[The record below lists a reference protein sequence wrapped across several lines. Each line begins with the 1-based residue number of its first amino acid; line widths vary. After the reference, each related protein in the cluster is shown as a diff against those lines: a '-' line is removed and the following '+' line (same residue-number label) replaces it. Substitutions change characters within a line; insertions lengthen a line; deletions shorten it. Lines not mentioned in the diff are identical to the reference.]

1 MIEHRNHFFIPLIAV
16 AAISVVAFGGIGIA
30 AITGHLSIA
39 HSNLNPFAGFSK
51 APANLVQAPVVA
63 PSGKHRGI
71 TRRGDEIETEGKPV
85 NYQFGARIPGRK
97 QACPDCGVVNSIDP
111 RHAAK
116 VSVGFNLAPALASPA
131 ENIMKTASEGSSNT
145 APTVGFVVRINMEN
159 GTVRTLYETE
169 RPEFNVGERIK
180 LVNGA
185 IIRIG

>member
-1 MIEHRNHFFIPLIAV
+1 M
-16 AAISVVAFGGIGIA
+16 
-30 AITGHLSIA
+30 T
-39 HSNLNPFAGFSK
+39 
-51 APANLVQAPVVA
+51 Q
-63 PSGKHRGI
+63 
-71 TRRGDEIETEGKPV
+71 RGDEMQAEGKPV
-85 NYQFGARIPGRK
+85 NYQFGARIPTRK
-97 QACPDCGVVNSIDP
+97 QTCPDCGVVNSIDP
-111 RHAAK
+111 RHATK
-116 VSVGFNLAPALASPA
+116 VSVGFNLAPAFASPA